1 MKLSSNELAK
11 HLAKAIHSIYF
22 ISGVEDLLI
31 IESLDQIRKA
41 AISNDFTDKVAFTV
55 SGQFNWSEV
64 DNCFKNQSL
73 FGGKQFVEIHIPSSK
88 PGKKGSEAIT
98 NLIANLPEDALLV
111 VVAGKLEKSTKQAKW
126 VKELLKHATVID
138 CQKVYLSQFSS
149 WLQNRLTA
157 YDLGIDRDALEMFVA
172 LTEGNL
178 IVAKQSI
185 ERLLMMEVTGRVT
198 MEDVSQCVAD
208 GAHFDLFQLTEAAI
222 MRKPERVHRIFER
235 LKSEGTR
242 PEQMLAVL
250 YWEIKN
256 LMDASLDIDN
266 GLSVKQAM
274 QKANIWQ
281 SKQKIIGPYLASQ
294 PKEKID
300 QLVHQACKV
309 DNVIKGVD
317 LGSPWEEIGLLL
329 FMFSVPEPA

>member
-11 HLAKAIHSIYF
+11 HLAKAIRSIYF

-235 LKSEGTR
+235 LKSEGMR
-242 PEQMLAVL
+242 PEQILAVL

>member
-138 CQKVYLSQFSS
+138 CQKVYPSQFPS

-222 MRKPERVHRIFER
+222 MRKPERVYRIFER

>member
-41 AISNDFTDKVAFTV
+41 AISNDFTDKVAFAV

-138 CQKVYLSQFSS
+138 CPKVYPSQFPS

-185 ERLLMMEVTGRVT
+185 ERLLMMEVTGRIT

-235 LKSEGTR
+235 LKSEGMR

-329 FMFSVPEPA
+329 FMFSAPEPA

>member
-1 MKLSSNELAK
+1 MKLSSNEVAK
-11 HLAKAIHSIYF
+11 HLAKAIHQIYF
-22 ISGVEDLLI
+22 ISGAEDLLI

-64 DNCFKNQSL
+64 NNCFKNQSL

-138 CQKVYLSQFSS
+138 CPKVYPSQFPS
-149 WLQNRLTA
+149 WLQNRLKA
-157 YDLGIDRDALEMFVA
+157 YDLGIDRNALEMFVA

-185 ERLLMMEVTGRVT
+185 ERLLMMEVTGRIT

-235 LKSEGTR
+235 LKSEGMR

-256 LMDASLDIDN
+256 LMDVSLDIDN

-274 QKANIWQ
+274 KKANIWQ

>member
-1 MKLSSNELAK
+1 LKISSSELTD
-11 HLAKAIHSIYF
+11 HLTKSLHSIYF

-31 IESLDQIRKA
+31 IESLDTIRKA
-41 AISNDFTDKVAFTV
+41 VSNNDYTDKTTFTV
-55 SGQFNWSEV
+55 SGKLNWSEV
-64 DNCFKNQSL
+64 DSCFKNQSL

-88 PGKKGSEAIT
+88 PGKKGSESIT
-98 NLIANLPEDALLV
+98 NLIANLPDEALLV

-126 VKELLKHATVID
+126 VKGLLKHAIVID
-138 CQKVYLSQFSS
+138 CLKVYPSQFPGWVRS
-149 WLQNRLTA
+149 RLTA
-157 YDLGIDRDALEMFVA
+157 YGLGIDRDALEMFVA

-185 ERLLMMEVTGRVT
+185 ERMLMMEVSRRVN

-235 LKSEGTR
+235 LKSEGMR

-256 LMDASLDIDN
+256 LMDACLDIDN

-274 QKANIWQ
+274 QKANIWP
-281 SKQKIIGPYLASQ
+281 SKQKIIGSYLANQ
-294 PKEKID
+294 PKEKMD

-317 LGSPWEEIGLLL
+317 LGSAWEEIGLLL
-329 FMFSVPEPA
+329 FMFSETAPA

>member
-73 FGGKQFVEIHIPSSK
+73 FGGKQFIEIHIPSSK

-138 CQKVYLSQFSS
+138 CQKVYPSQFPS

-235 LKSEGTR
+235 LKSEGMR

>member
-11 HLAKAIHSIYF
+11 HLAKAVHSIYF

-235 LKSEGTR
+235 LKSEGMR

>member
-1 MKLSSNELAK
+1 LKLSSNELAK

-235 LKSEGTR
+235 LKSEGMR

>member
-1 MKLSSNELAK
+1 MKLSSNEVAK

-138 CQKVYLSQFSS
+138 CPKVYPSQFPS
-149 WLQNRLTA
+149 WLQNRLKA
-157 YDLGIDRDALEMFVA
+157 YDLGIDRNALEMFVA

-185 ERLLMMEVTGRVT
+185 ERLLMMEVTGRIT

-235 LKSEGTR
+235 LKSEGMR

-266 GLSVKQAM
+266 GL
-274 QKANIWQ
+274 
-281 SKQKIIGPYLASQ
+281 
-294 PKEKID
+294 
-300 QLVHQACKV
+300 
-309 DNVIKGVD
+309 
-317 LGSPWEEIGLLL
+317 
-329 FMFSVPEPA
+329 

>member
-1 MKLSSNELAK
+1 LKLSSNELAK

-138 CQKVYLSQFSS
+138 CPKVYPSQFPS

-157 YDLGIDRDALEMFVA
+157 YDLGIDHDALEMFVA

-235 LKSEGTR
+235 LKSEGMR

-329 FMFSVPEPA
+329 FMFSAPEPA

>member
-64 DNCFKNQSL
+64 NNCFKNQSL

-138 CQKVYLSQFSS
+138 CPKVYPSQFPS
-149 WLQNRLTA
+149 WLQNRLKA
-157 YDLGIDRDALEMFVA
+157 YDLGIDRNVLEMFVA

-185 ERLLMMEVTGRVT
+185 ERLLMMEVTGRIT

-235 LKSEGTR
+235 LKSEGMR

-274 QKANIWQ
+274 KKANIWQ

>member
-222 MRKPERVHRIFER
+222 MRKPERVYRIFER
-235 LKSEGTR
+235 LKSEGMR

>member
-1 MKLSSNELAK
+1 MKLSSNEVAK

-22 ISGVEDLLI
+22 ISGAEDLLI

-138 CQKVYLSQFSS
+138 CPKVYPSQFPS
-149 WLQNRLTA
+149 WLQNRLKA
-157 YDLGIDRDALEMFVA
+157 YDLGIDRNALEMFVA

-185 ERLLMMEVTGRVT
+185 ERLLMMEVTGRIT

-235 LKSEGTR
+235 LKSEGMR

-256 LMDASLDIDN
+256 LMDVSLDIDN

-274 QKANIWQ
+274 KKANIWQ

-329 FMFSVPEPA
+329 FMFSAPEPA

>member
-208 GAHFDLFQLTEAAI
+208 GAHFVLFQLTEAAI

-235 LKSEGTR
+235 LKSEGMR

>member
-138 CQKVYLSQFSS
+138 CQKVYPSQFPS

-235 LKSEGTR
+235 LKSEGMR
-242 PEQMLAVL
+242 PEQILAVL

-329 FMFSVPEPA
+329 FMFSAPEPA

>member
-1 MKLSSNELAK
+1 M
-11 HLAKAIHSIYF
+11 
-22 ISGVEDLLI
+22 
-31 IESLDQIRKA
+31 
-41 AISNDFTDKVAFTV
+41 
-55 SGQFNWSEV
+55 
-64 DNCFKNQSL
+64 
-73 FGGKQFVEIHIPSSK
+73 
-88 PGKKGSEAIT
+88 
-98 NLIANLPEDALLV
+98 

-138 CQKVYLSQFSS
+138 CQKVYPSQFPS

-235 LKSEGTR
+235 LKSEGMR

-266 GLSVKQAM
+266 GLSVN
-274 QKANIWQ
+274 NIPTINIDNI
-281 SKQKIIGPYLASQ
+281 KGPCYNKPNIQLN
-294 PKEKID
+294 ID
-300 QLVHQACKV
+300 KV
-309 DNVIKGVD
+309 SNIKVLDKLKLTQHYIDNNIEQEVVIKINSD
-317 LGSPWEEIGLLL
+317 HIDNSPNKCSCAFLNKIVKEEPSLNILAQRKTGDYLSKIL
-329 FMFSVPEPA
+329 FSSLS

>member
-1 MKLSSNELAK
+1 MKLSSNEVAK
-11 HLAKAIHSIYF
+11 HLAKAIHQIYF
-22 ISGVEDLLI
+22 ISGAEDLLI

-64 DNCFKNQSL
+64 NNCFKNQSL

-138 CQKVYLSQFSS
+138 CPKVYPSQFPS
-149 WLQNRLTA
+149 WLQNRLKA
-157 YDLGIDRDALEMFVA
+157 YDLGIDRNALEMFVA

-235 LKSEGTR
+235 LKSEGMR

-274 QKANIWQ
+274 KKANIWQ

-329 FMFSVPEPA
+329 FMFSAPEPA

>member
-1 MKLSSNELAK
+1 
-11 HLAKAIHSIYF
+11 
-22 ISGVEDLLI
+22 
-31 IESLDQIRKA
+31 
-41 AISNDFTDKVAFTV
+41 
-55 SGQFNWSEV
+55 
-64 DNCFKNQSL
+64 
-73 FGGKQFVEIHIPSSK
+73 
-88 PGKKGSEAIT
+88 
-98 NLIANLPEDALLV
+98 
-111 VVAGKLEKSTKQAKW
+111 
-126 VKELLKHATVID
+126 
-138 CQKVYLSQFSS
+138 
-149 WLQNRLTA
+149 
-157 YDLGIDRDALEMFVA
+157 LEMFVA

-235 LKSEGTR
+235 LKSEGMR

-294 PKEKID
+294 PKGKID

>member
-149 WLQNRLTA
+149 WLQNRLTV

-235 LKSEGTR
+235 LKSEGMR

-329 FMFSVPEPA
+329 FMFSAPEPA

>member
-1 MKLSSNELAK
+1 MKLSSNEVAK
-11 HLAKAIHSIYF
+11 HLAKAIHQIYF
-22 ISGVEDLLI
+22 ISGAEDLLI

-64 DNCFKNQSL
+64 NNCFKNQSL

-138 CQKVYLSQFSS
+138 CPKVYPSQFPS
-149 WLQNRLTA
+149 WLQNRLKA
-157 YDLGIDRDALEMFVA
+157 YDLGIDRNALEMFVA

-185 ERLLMMEVTGRVT
+185 ERLLMMEVTGRIT

-235 LKSEGTR
+235 LKSEGMR

-274 QKANIWQ
+274 KKANIWQ

-329 FMFSVPEPA
+329 FMFSAPEPA

>member
-1 MKLSSNELAK
+1 MKLSSNEVAK
-11 HLAKAIHSIYF
+11 HLAKAIHPIYF
-22 ISGVEDLLI
+22 ISGAEDLLI

-64 DNCFKNQSL
+64 NNCFKNQSL

-111 VVAGKLEKSTKQAKW
+111 VVAGKLEKSNKQAKW

-138 CQKVYLSQFSS
+138 CPKVYPSQFPS
-149 WLQNRLTA
+149 WLQNRLKA
-157 YDLGIDRDALEMFVA
+157 YDLGIDRNALEMFVA

-235 LKSEGTR
+235 LKSEGMR

-281 SKQKIIGPYLASQ
+281 SKQKIIGPYLAFQS
-294 PKEKID
+294 KEKID

-329 FMFSVPEPA
+329 FMFSAPEPA

>member
-1 MKLSSNELAK
+1 MKLSSNEVAK
-11 HLAKAIHSIYF
+11 YLAKAIHSIYF
-22 ISGVEDLLI
+22 ISGAEDLLI
-31 IESLDQIRKA
+31 IESLDQVRKT

-64 DNCFKNQSL
+64 NNCFKNQSL

-111 VVAGKLEKSTKQAKW
+111 VVADKLEKSTKQAKW

-138 CQKVYLSQFSS
+138 CPKVYPSQFPS
-149 WLQNRLTA
+149 WLQNRLKA
-157 YDLGIDRDALEMFVA
+157 YDLGIDRNALEMFVA

-185 ERLLMMEVTGRVT
+185 ERLLMMEVTGRIT

-235 LKSEGTR
+235 LKSEGMR

-281 SKQKIIGPYLASQ
+281 SKQKIIGPYLTSQ

-300 QLVHQACKV
+300 QLVHQTCKV

-329 FMFSVPEPA
+329 FMFSAPEPA

>member
-1 MKLSSNELAK
+1 MKLSSNEVAK
-11 HLAKAIHSIYF
+11 HLAKAIHPIYF
-22 ISGVEDLLI
+22 ISGAEDLLI
-31 IESLDQIRKA
+31 IESLAQIRKA
-41 AISNDFTDKVAFTV
+41 AISNDFTDKIAFTV

-138 CQKVYLSQFSS
+138 CPKVYPSQFPS
-149 WLQNRLTA
+149 WLQNRLKA
-157 YDLGIDRDALEMFVA
+157 YDLGIDRNALEMFVA

-185 ERLLMMEVTGRVT
+185 ERLLMMEVTGRIT

-235 LKSEGTR
+235 LKSEGMR

-329 FMFSVPEPA
+329 FMFSAPEPA

>member
-1 MKLSSNELAK
+1 MKLSSNEVAK
-11 HLAKAIHSIYF
+11 HLAKAIHQIYF
-22 ISGVEDLLI
+22 ISGAEDLLI

-138 CQKVYLSQFSS
+138 CPKVYPSQFPS
-149 WLQNRLTA
+149 WLQNRLKA
-157 YDLGIDRDALEMFVA
+157 YDLGIDRNALEMFVA

-185 ERLLMMEVTGRVT
+185 ERLLMMEVTGRIT

-235 LKSEGTR
+235 LKSEGMR

-256 LMDASLDIDN
+256 LMDVSLDIDN

-274 QKANIWQ
+274 KKANIWQ

-329 FMFSVPEPA
+329 FMFSAPEPA

>member
-1 MKLSSNELAK
+1 MKLSSNEVAK
-11 HLAKAIHSIYF
+11 HLAKAIHPIYF
-22 ISGVEDLLI
+22 ISGAEDLLI

-64 DNCFKNQSL
+64 NNCFKNQSL

-138 CQKVYLSQFSS
+138 CPKVYPSQFPS
-149 WLQNRLTA
+149 WLQNRLKA
-157 YDLGIDRDALEMFVA
+157 YDLGIDRNALEMFVA

-185 ERLLMMEVTGRVT
+185 ERLLMMEVTGRIT

-235 LKSEGTR
+235 LKSEGMR

-294 PKEKID
+294 SKEKID
-300 QLVHQACKV
+300 QLIHQACKV

-329 FMFSVPEPA
+329 FMFSAAEAA

>member
-1 MKLSSNELAK
+1 MKLSSNEVAK

-138 CQKVYLSQFSS
+138 CQKVYPSQFPS
-149 WLQNRLTA
+149 WLLNRLTA

-235 LKSEGTR
+235 LKSEGMR

>member
-1 MKLSSNELAK
+1 LKLSSNEVAK
-11 HLAKAIHSIYF
+11 HLAKAIHQIYF
-22 ISGVEDLLI
+22 ISGAEDLLI

-64 DNCFKNQSL
+64 NNCFKNQSL

-138 CQKVYLSQFSS
+138 CPKVYPSQFPS
-149 WLQNRLTA
+149 WLQNRLKA
-157 YDLGIDRDALEMFVA
+157 YDLGIDRNALEMFVA

-185 ERLLMMEVTGRVT
+185 ERLLMMEVTGRIT

-235 LKSEGTR
+235 LKSEGMR

-256 LMDASLDIDN
+256 LMDVSLDIDN

-274 QKANIWQ
+274 KKANIWQ

-329 FMFSVPEPA
+329 FMFSAPEPA

>member
-11 HLAKAIHSIYF
+11 NLAKAIHSIYF

-138 CQKVYLSQFSS
+138 CQKVYPSQFPS

-235 LKSEGTR
+235 LKSEGMR

>member
-22 ISGVEDLLI
+22 ISGIEDLLI

-235 LKSEGTR
+235 LKSEGMR

-274 QKANIWQ
+274 QKAKIWP
-281 SKQKIIGPYLASQ
+281 SKQKIIGSYLANQS
-294 PKEKID
+294 KEKMD
-300 QLVHQACKV
+300 ELVYQACKV
-309 DNVIKGVD
+309 DKVIKGVH
-317 LGSPWEEIGLLL
+317 LGSSWEEIGLLL
-329 FMFSVPEPA
+329 FMFSATESA

>member
-64 DNCFKNQSL
+64 NNCFKNQSL

-235 LKSEGTR
+235 LKSEGMR

>member
-138 CQKVYLSQFSS
+138 CPKVYPSQFPS

-222 MRKPERVHRIFER
+222 MRKSERVHR
-235 LKSEGTR
+235 L
-242 PEQMLAVL
+242 
-250 YWEIKN
+250 
-256 LMDASLDIDN
+256 SLIH
-266 GLSVKQAM
+266 
-274 QKANIWQ
+274 I
-281 SKQKIIGPYLASQ
+281 
-294 PKEKID
+294 
-300 QLVHQACKV
+300 
-309 DNVIKGVD
+309 
-317 LGSPWEEIGLLL
+317 
-329 FMFSVPEPA
+329 

>member
-1 MKLSSNELAK
+1 LKISSSELTD
-11 HLAKAIHSIYF
+11 HLTKSLHSIYF

-31 IESLDQIRKA
+31 IESLDTIRKA
-41 AISNDFTDKVAFTV
+41 ASNNDYTDKTTFTV
-55 SGQFNWSEV
+55 SGKFNWSEV
-64 DNCFKNQSL
+64 DSCFKNQSL

-88 PGKKGSEAIT
+88 PGKKGSESIT
-98 NLIANLPEDALLV
+98 NLIANLPDEALLV

-126 VKELLKHATVID
+126 VKGLLKHAIVID
-138 CQKVYLSQFSS
+138 CLKVYPSQFPG
-149 WLQNRLTA
+149 WVRNRLTA
-157 YDLGIDRDALEMFVA
+157 YGLGIDRDALEMFVA

-185 ERLLMMEVTGRVT
+185 ERMLMMEVSRRVN

-235 LKSEGTR
+235 LKSEGMR

-256 LMDASLDIDN
+256 LMDACLDIDN

-274 QKANIWQ
+274 QKANIWP
-281 SKQKIIGPYLASQ
+281 SKQKIIGSYLANQ
-294 PKEKID
+294 PKEKMD

-317 LGSPWEEIGLLL
+317 LGSAWEEIGLLL
-329 FMFSVPEPA
+329 FMFSETAPA

>member
-138 CQKVYLSQFSS
+138 CQKVYPSQFPS

-185 ERLLMMEVTGRVT
+185 ERLLMMEVTMMFPRSIST
-198 MEDVSQCVAD
+198 HC
-208 GAHFDLFQLTEAAI
+208 DL
-222 MRKPERVHRIFER
+222 
-235 LKSEGTR
+235 S
-242 PEQMLAVL
+242 
-250 YWEIKN
+250 
-256 LMDASLDIDN
+256 
-266 GLSVKQAM
+266 
-274 QKANIWQ
+274 
-281 SKQKIIGPYLASQ
+281 
-294 PKEKID
+294 
-300 QLVHQACKV
+300 
-309 DNVIKGVD
+309 
-317 LGSPWEEIGLLL
+317 
-329 FMFSVPEPA
+329 

>member
-1 MKLSSNELAK
+1 MKISSNELAN
-11 HLAKAIHSIYF
+11 HLAKSFNSIYF

-31 IESLDQIRKA
+31 IESIDAIRQA
-41 AISNDFTDKVAFTV
+41 ASKNDYTDKTTYTV
-55 SGQFNWSEV
+55 SGKFNWSEV

-73 FGGKQFVEIHIPSSK
+73 FGGKQFVEVHIPSSK
-88 PGKKGSEAIT
+88 PGKRGSESIT
-98 NLIANLPEDALLV
+98 NLIANLPQEALLI

-126 VKELLKHATVID
+126 VKALLKHAMVID
-138 CQKVYLSQFSS
+138 CLKVYPSQFPD
-149 WLQNRLTA
+149 WLKNRLTA
-157 YDLGIDRDALEMFVA
+157 YGLDIDRDALEMFVA

-185 ERLLMMEVTGRVT
+185 ERMLMMEVSGRVT

-235 LKSEGTR
+235 LKSEGMR

-250 YWEIKN
+250 YWEIKS

-266 GLSVKQAM
+266 GLSVQKAM
-274 QKANIWQ
+274 QRANIWP
-281 SKQKIIGPYLASQ
+281 SKKKIIGSYLANQ
-294 PKEKID
+294 PKKKMD
-300 QLVHQACKV
+300 QIVRQACKV

-317 LGSPWEEIGLLL
+317 LGSPWEEIRLLL
-329 FMFSVPEPA
+329 FMFSTTEPA

>member
-1 MKLSSNELAK
+1 MKLSSNEVAK
-11 HLAKAIHSIYF
+11 HLAKAIHQIYF
-22 ISGVEDLLI
+22 ISGAEDLLI

-64 DNCFKNQSL
+64 NNCFKNQSL

-138 CQKVYLSQFSS
+138 CPKVYPSQFPS
-149 WLQNRLTA
+149 WLQNRLKA
-157 YDLGIDRDALEMFVA
+157 YDLGIDRNALEMFVA

-185 ERLLMMEVTGRVT
+185 ERLLMMEVTGRIT

-235 LKSEGTR
+235 LKSEGMR

-256 LMDASLDIDN
+256 LMNASLDIDN
-266 GLSVKQAM
+266 GFSVKQAM
-274 QKANIWQ
+274 QKTNIWP
-281 SKQKIIGPYLASQ
+281 SKQKIIGSYLANQ
-294 PKEKID
+294 PKEKMD

-329 FMFSVPEPA
+329 FMFSAPEPA

>member
-1 MKLSSNELAK
+1 MKLSSNEVAK
-11 HLAKAIHSIYF
+11 HLAKAIHQIYF
-22 ISGVEDLLI
+22 ISGAEDLLI

-138 CQKVYLSQFSS
+138 CPKVYPSQFPS
-149 WLQNRLTA
+149 WLQNRLKA
-157 YDLGIDRDALEMFVA
+157 YDLGIDRNALEMFVA

-235 LKSEGTR
+235 LKSEGMR

-274 QKANIWQ
+274 KKANIWQ

-329 FMFSVPEPA
+329 FMFSAPEPA

>member
-138 CQKVYLSQFSS
+138 CQKVYPSQFPS

-235 LKSEGTR
+235 LKSEGMR
-242 PEQMLAVL
+242 PEQILAVL